1 MEKQSFHYAIKL
13 VTITMLMGIIASML
27 LFYLGLTKMMILTML
42 AVISIFVVGIY
53 LNQLRILRHLN
64 RMEIDELKSKNPYPT
79 L

>member
-53 LNQLRILRHLN
+53 LNQLKILRHLN
-64 RMEIDELKSKNPYPT
+64 QKELDELKSKNPYPT